1 MFPLNFASIFRA
13 AIRHLRIAV
22 SRICYAGQGLPFLN
36 GYIKPKLGYLKNKR
50 ACMNPHHA
58 TGLFLYSLKTLKNQ
72 MLTST
77 LQIIWPEQYLDVLWK
92 TVVEFLFVKVSGL
105 VEKELCRK

>member
-1 MFPLNFASIFRA
+1 
-13 AIRHLRIAV
+13 
-22 SRICYAGQGLPFLN
+22 
-36 GYIKPKLGYLKNKR
+36 
-50 ACMNPHHA
+50 MNPHHA

-77 LQIIWPEQYLDVLWK
+77 LQIMWPEQYLDVLWK

-105 VEKELCRK
+105 VEKELCRKWFPEILVKCFEQLFWRAL

>member
-1 MFPLNFASIFRA
+1 
-13 AIRHLRIAV
+13 
-22 SRICYAGQGLPFLN
+22 
-36 GYIKPKLGYLKNKR
+36 
-50 ACMNPHHA
+50 MNPHHA

-72 MLTST
+72 RLTSA

-105 VEKELCRK
+105 VEQELCRK